1 MILIDIFERE
11 MVFTGLYNKAHSRSP
26 FVGSIMIVDENN
38 TRVCYCGICFAFL
51 FSGFIFMAP
60 QEIVQPVGLDSRIQ
74 RITHASSLLDLM
86 CPTLAACLPICIAS
100 PVCHH

>member
-1 MILIDIFERE
+1 MITD
-11 MVFTGLYNKAHSRSP
+11 LYNKAHSRSP
-26 FVGSIMIVDENN
+26 FVGSIMIVSIVDENN

-51 FSGFIFMAP
+51 FSGCIFMAT
-60 QEIVQPVGLDSRIQ
+60 QEIGPVGLDSRIQ